1 MQPIRTNPM
10 RPVQG
15 GPVFD
20 VVSREGKLVN
30 RLQLP
35 PGYTL
40 VGFGKGKVVYL
51 SMRDQAG
58 IHVARVRLR

>member
-1 MQPIRTNPM
+1 MIPPWSPPPPPTIRELAMVP
-10 RPVQG
+10 
-15 GPVFD
+15 
-20 VVSREGKLVN
+20 
-30 RLQLP
+30 LP

-51 SMRDQAG
+51 STRDAKG